1 MMGLVI
7 WNGVMMMGRK
17 TYSTRGNANQAARNA
32 CKKLLGN
39 TFCAF
44 EGPDYEIH
52 PESSLYGLRS
62 DQRYY
67 FKLTGAWL
75 SEVEA

>member
-1 MMGLVI
+1 MTEA
-7 WNGVMMMGRK
+7 RK
-17 TYSTRGNANQAARNA
+17 TYSTRSAAVRAARNA
-32 CKKLLGN
+32 CKAMLGDR
-39 TFCAF
+39 FCAY

-52 PESSLYGLRS
+52 PDSNLYGLRA

-75 SEVEA
+75 GDVA